1 VISSSRRCSSA
12 FVASSQSSAD
22 IFGPFRV
29 TNYVRC
35 ISGTHG
41 VERVNKSL
49 PHCMYKRVV
58 GHGNQKSVR
67 AQKLEVEPISR
78 GLVSGE
84 YAVAERPAPVIA
96 TRPARTLR
104 PEDASSSARNQR
116 ACYRPSTHSCG
127 EATSNF
133 VCDGRARNTW
143 VWSPVS
149 PRVRGS
155 PSSGSAT
162 GSRSNPAPALGA
174 RKLSSWATSQIFATV
189 PSRAAQRA
197 E

>member
-1 VISSSRRCSSA
+1 MISSSRRCSSA

-58 GHGNQKSVR
+58 GHGNRKSVR

-143 VWSPVS
+143 VRSL
-149 PRVRGS
+149 
-155 PSSGSAT
+155 PSISMASTRQSKISA
-162 GSRSNPAPALGA
+162 GAPACSA
-174 RKLSSWATSQIFATV
+174 NCS
-189 PSRAAQRA
+189 